1 MNQKLWFA
9 AGFIALVIT
18 VLVGMAVFNIP
29 PDKGKVKGTMSSSS
43 INVGDPGTIV
53 QNLGPPFNGA
63 DFWNVMVHFDNDPD
77 PNSSIQRRYEYGP
90 SVGARVKQSSSPE
103 YVEPLY

>member
-9 AGFIALVIT
+9 SGFIALAIM

-29 PDKGKVKGTMSSSS
+29 PDKGKVKDTISSSS

-53 QNLGPPFNGA
+53 QYLGPPFNGA
-63 DFWNVMVHFDNDPD
+63 DFYNHLVHFDNDPD
-77 PNSSIQRRYEYGP
+77 PNNSIQRCCEYPLSAGT
-90 SVGARVKQSSSPE
+90 RVKQSNDSE
-103 YVEPLY
+103 YVEPL

>member
-53 QNLGPPFNGA
+53 ENLGQPFNGA

-77 PNSSIQRRYEYGP
+77 PNSSIQRCCEYPLSAGT
-90 SVGARVKQSSSPE
+90 RVKQSSSPE
-103 YVEPLY
+103 YVEPL